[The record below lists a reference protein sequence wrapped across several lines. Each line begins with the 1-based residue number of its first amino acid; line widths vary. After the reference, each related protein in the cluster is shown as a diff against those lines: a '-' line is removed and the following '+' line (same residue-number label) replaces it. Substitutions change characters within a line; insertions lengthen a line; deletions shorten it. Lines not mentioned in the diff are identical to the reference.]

1 MLQGLKQNEMNQL
14 CILAAQ
20 LDCRGSCFMAVVF
33 IYSLKQRNMS
43 VVYYYDEISNE
54 HLTVLNYNI
63 PETS

>member
-1 MLQGLKQNEMNQL
+1 
-14 CILAAQ
+14 
-20 LDCRGSCFMAVVF
+20 MAVVF

-43 VVYYYDEISNE
+43 VVYHYDEISNE